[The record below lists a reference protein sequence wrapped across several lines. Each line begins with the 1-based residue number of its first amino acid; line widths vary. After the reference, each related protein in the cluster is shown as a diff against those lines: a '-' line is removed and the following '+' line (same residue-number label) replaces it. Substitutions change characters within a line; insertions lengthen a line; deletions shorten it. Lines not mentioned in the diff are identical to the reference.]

1 MIKILQIAN
10 GDFFSSGGGGQIY
23 VRNLLDEMIV
33 QQLDVAVISFVN
45 KSSHLKFEKKQYR
58 GIPIYEIYQ
67 IDKELI
73 IQLIEETKPDIMHIH
88 AHKALFSG
96 IAKELNIPNVITA
109 HHGGI
114 LCPGGTLLNHKDE
127 ICCTKVNDKDCLPC
141 VLRQVRTGNFFYPFI
156 KRIPL
161 KQRLRFG
168 QFITKYP
175 HIYFVTPLG
184 ISSIKIENKKRD
196 WNEII
201 QNADLLIAPSE
212 AIKEKMQLNG
222 MSKEKMKVI
231 PHGIPF
237 SKNESSLKE
246 KSEKVKFFH
255 ISVSYEKGTHILLKA
270 FADLD
275 KTKCELHI
283 IGYNS
288 SKKVQKMIEPYQNH
302 SNIIFH
308 GKIEPEKILP
318 LISDF
323 DVMIHSAIY
332 LEVFGLTISEAL
344 SQNKPIVATRCGGA
358 EMQVKDGENGLL
370 IQPNNVEELKN
381 AMQRMIDNSEE
392 IDKMSKISSENVIS
406 IENHV
411 KEIVLTYKSLIN
423 GK

>member
-1 MIKILQIAN
+1 MKILQIAN

-23 VRNLLDEMIV
+23 VRNLLDEMIM

-45 KSSHLKFEKKQYR
+45 KSSNLKFEKKQYR
-58 GIPIYEIYQ
+58 DIPVYEIYQ
-67 IDKELI
+67 IDKGLI
-73 IQLIEETKPDIMHIH
+73 IQLIGEINPDIIHIH

-141 VLRQVRTGNFFYPFI
+141 VLKQVRTGSFFYPFI

-161 KQRLRFG
+161 KQRLQLG
-168 QFITKYP
+168 QFISKCP

-184 ISSIKIENKKRD
+184 ISSIKIENKKKD
-196 WNEII
+196 WNQII
-201 QNADLLIAPSE
+201 QNADLIIAPSE

-222 MSKEKMKVI
+222 MPEEKMKVI

-237 SKNESSLKE
+237 SMNESQKKE
-246 KSEKVKFFH
+246 KSEKIKFFH
-255 ISVSYEKGTHILLKA
+255 ISVSHEKGTHILLKA

-288 SKKVQKMIEPYQNH
+288 SKKVQKMIEPYKNH

-308 GKIEPEKILP
+308 GKIKPEKILP

-344 SQNKPIVATRCGGA
+344 SQNKPVIATRCGGA
-358 EMQVKDGENGLL
+358 EMQIKDGENGLL
-370 IQPNNVEELKN
+370 IEPNNVAELKN
-381 AMQRMIDNSEE
+381 AMQGMINNPLE
-392 IDKMSKISSENVIS
+392 IDRFSADACNRVIPIKQHVLEL
-406 IENHV
+406 IELYDNYL
-411 KEIVLTYKSLIN
+411 K
-423 GK
+423 